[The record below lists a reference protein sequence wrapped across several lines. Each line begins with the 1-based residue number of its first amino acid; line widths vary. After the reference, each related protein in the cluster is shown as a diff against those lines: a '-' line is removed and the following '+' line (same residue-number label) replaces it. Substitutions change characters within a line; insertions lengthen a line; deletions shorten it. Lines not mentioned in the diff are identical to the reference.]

1 MLSVE
6 TFCDSS
12 INANTYLITNN
23 NHVLIIDPANNFKTL
38 QRFIGDKIV
47 DGVILT
53 HRP

>member
-23 NHVLIIDPANNFKTL
+23 NHVLIIDPANNFKTYKDL
-38 QRFIGDKIV
+38 LAIKLSMV
-47 DGVILT
+47 
-53 HRP
+53 